1 MLYLKGLTQLDRAA
15 HLPRVEAKGVVK
27 RRRKVLV
34 GATHPLTLQCAL
46 YLQGLVPLRSVAV
59 AF

>member
-1 MLYLKGLTQLDRAA
+1 
-15 HLPRVEAKGVVK
+15 VVK